1 MFKNKYIKIL
11 TSCFLVLLALWVA
24 TPKVYVHNL
33 LNHNHD
39 STIKVD
45 GDTNIQQKNA
55 DDDCDFE
62 KYNTPSYFNVFKFL
76 NNFIPSKPQ
85 SVVKKPNAGFNLAS

>member
-1 MFKNKYIKIL
+1 MFRNKYIKIL
-11 TSCFLVLLALWVA
+11 ISFLLILVAFWVT

-39 STIKVD
+39 ASINISDKTKVD
-45 GDTNIQQKNA
+45 NKKNT
-55 DDDCDFE
+55 DDCDFE

-76 NNFIPSKPQ
+76 NNFMPSKP
-85 SVVKKPNAGFNLAS
+85 SSTIKFF